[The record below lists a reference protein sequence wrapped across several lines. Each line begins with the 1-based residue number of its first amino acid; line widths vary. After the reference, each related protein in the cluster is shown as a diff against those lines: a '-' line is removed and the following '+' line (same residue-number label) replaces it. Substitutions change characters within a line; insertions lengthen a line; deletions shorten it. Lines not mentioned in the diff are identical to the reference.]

1 MTEVIML
8 KVAKIKEEY
17 PGTKSFF
24 FNHKLNSQP
33 GQFVMIWLP
42 GLGEKPM
49 SIAADSGEEFQITIS
64 GVGPFS
70 KAMQDIKEQDTIGI
84 RGPLGTHFN
93 LKGEKIALVAGGYG
107 AGPMA
112 FLAEKAVWEKY
123 KPANIHYIIG
133 ARTKELLLFEQ
144 RMKTIGVNIHITTD
158 DGSQGKKGRVTD
170 ALKEIIGEVDTIY
183 CVGPEMMERAVFDL
197 AIEHNKQCEISI
209 ERYMKCGIGICGSC
223 CVDPTGWRMCIEG
236 PVLDQDQIKKV
247 AEFGKY
253 HRDATGKKVVFK
265 T

>member
-1 MTEVIML
+1 MTEVVML
-8 KVAKIKEEY
+8 KVEKIKEEY

-24 FNHKLNSQP
+24 FNHTLNSQP

-49 SIAADSGEEFQITIS
+49 SIAADDGKQFYITIS

-70 KAMQDIKEQDTIGI
+70 KAIQGVKEGDTIGI

-93 LKGEKIALVAGGYG
+93 LKGNTIALVGGGYG

-112 FLAEKAVWEKY
+112 FLAELAVWEGM
-123 KPANIHYIIG
+123 KPQNIHYVIG
-133 ARTKELLLFEQ
+133 ARTKDLLLFEQ

-158 DGSQGKKGRVTD
+158 DGTQGKQGRVTD
-170 ALKEIIGEVDTIY
+170 ALKEIIEEVDTIY
-183 CVGPEMMERAVFDL
+183 CVGPEMMEKAVYDL
-197 AIEHNKQCEISI
+197 AQEHQKECEISL
-209 ERYMKCGIGICGSC
+209 ERYTKCGIGICGSC

-236 PVLDQDQIKKV
+236 PVLNQDQLKKV
-247 AEFGKY
+247 SEFGKY
-253 HRDATGKKVVFK
+253 HRDATGKKNNF
-265 T
+265 

>member
-197 AIEHNKQCEISI
+197 AIEHNKQCEISL

-253 HRDATGKKVVFK
+253 NRDATGKKNNF
-265 T
+265 